1 MKWVVSGR
9 RGLHDD
15 RAMTHV
21 RTAERT
27 LRGSVPSSG
36 GARPDVRRQLERL
49 ARRNAEP
56 TATGGPLTSK
66 P

>member
-1 MKWVVSGR
+1 VVSGR
-9 RGLHDD
+9 RGLHYGQ
-15 RAMTHV
+15 AMTHV

-36 GARPDVRRQLERL
+36 GARPDARRQLERR